1 MAACGQQTAPTASAI
16 DPTEPVSPTVQTT
29 SAEPASPSPTR
40 TTSTSTETTAPVA
53 ERPAGL
59 RGMLLAPEEL
69 SGTWTITRTAREG
82 DTGVGSCQVTPMVT
96 IGALSALRRSY
107 ASGEDSAVQVVAKF
121 ADTKSAWRSF
131 EVLKSWREKC
141 TARLVAGSI
150 VSTLAS
156 VTVSP
161 AVGHRYLVTQPVD
174 AASKQYERVGLVR
187 HGSYLS
193 LIAFFHVGKAITYPV
208 GHEPE
213 SLAVKA
219 IAPLL
224 G

>member
-40 TTSTSTETTAPVA
+40 TISTETTAPVA
-53 ERPAGL
+53 GRPAGL

-69 SGTWTITRTAREG
+69 SGTWTSTRTAREG
-82 DTGVGSCQVTPMVT
+82 DTGAGSCQVTPMVT

-107 ASGEDSAVQVVAKF
+107 VSGEDSAVQIVAKF
-121 ADTKSAWRSF
+121 ADNKSAWRSF

-141 TARLVAGSI
+141 ISRLVTGSS
-150 VSTLAS
+150 VSSLAN

-187 HGSYLS
+187 RGSYLS
-193 LIAFFHVGKAITYPV
+193 LIAFFHAGKATSYPV
-208 GHEPE
+208 GHEP
-213 SLAVKA
+213 
-219 IAPLL
+219 
-224 G
+224 